1 LELAAEVIQDF
12 DRHLGVVFEK
22 PPVLAK
28 HAKLNGWIERAA
40 RCKIGSQAPPRAGI
54 EWDFTLLPT
63 FTLAD
68 ANRSDALTQH
78 QVGHPEMS
86 CLTHA

>member
-28 HAKLNGWIERAA
+28 HAKLNGETTTVVVAPA
-40 RCKIGSQAPPRAGI
+40 SQHFSA
-54 EWDFTLLPT
+54 
-63 FTLAD
+63 
-68 ANRSDALTQH
+68 
-78 QVGHPEMS
+78 V
-86 CLTHA
+86 